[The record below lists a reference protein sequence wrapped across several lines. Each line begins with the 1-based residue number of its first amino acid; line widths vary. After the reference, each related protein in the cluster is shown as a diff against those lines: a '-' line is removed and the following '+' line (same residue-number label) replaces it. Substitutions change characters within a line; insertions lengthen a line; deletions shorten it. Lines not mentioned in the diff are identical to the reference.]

1 MARDV
6 STLRG
11 STFSGIHIGIG
22 VMLIESVLAVLA
34 YNMIVDLD
42 LRDAQKAETLPGGAP
57 TGYISGTIV
66 GGSDLRTQEINEVEI
81 KAQAKKTKK
90 KGRKQGRKSKQQMSC
105 LSVELAMT
113 TPGLHAC
120 KPRKH
125 HSVQTVETQGVED
138 DCSPMWNQSFAKL
151 VTYAESR
158 QLEITVS
165 DQQNNRKHIVGSATV
180 VMKGENLPVLD
191 HCMDGSRVAI
201 GLTWENPAS
210 QKAYPAGS
218 ITLQLAY
225 IPTPR
230 MVSSKARA
238 VTATWYFE
246 ATVVGAV
253 FLNMI
258 VLALQSPAS
267 PPPALLHGVL
277 RVLEIF
283 CSTHMVME
291 FLLEFSVH
299 VASKTLWFRDKWL
312 LLLAFLTAAS
322 WLSIAAP
329 VIGPIGGSLNAKTSV
344 EDTLPTALLNDTFYE
359 ASGAKTAPAASLIA
373 RFLKQNVGGTAAA
386 GAERV
391 PRKLLSVFRVLRILR
406 PIRTVRMID
415 NIDLVITVITDSAR
429 LLCTVGVLMLFLLSV
444 FTLIGLSCYT
454 GALQYECMPQ
464 SQNREKPECNEEQ
477 KFSADLMQVDC
488 PLECPRSLSCAALHD
503 EMWCAP
509 LQEGRRGVGNDQY
522 GLRDYDTFLRGFVAT
537 FVQTAGDGGMHSIP
551 LALTASGASTPT
563 IAWLISF
570 ATSTFLN
577 MLCLNLFL
585 AVLCSAYS
593 DVVSATEERKLAQQ
607 RSRDKYRALVAQ
619 RVSGDDDFQEVDTVE
634 ETAVAQL
641 VISME
646 DRIYNKDWFAE
657 GSRLPGIRERLK
669 TVAMSLWFERAS
681 STVIICNTVSM
692 ALVHEDMSNTFRDNL
707 RTCELV
713 FLCVFMAEATI
724 KLVGFGSSIFFSS
737 AENKLDVFIIAVSLV
752 GFIGTYYTEE
762 VEALFGLEQRSLES
776 MQSLRGIRL
785 IRALQIIRLLQRQK
799 ALAAVLRTISLSWK
813 PLLVHSCFC
822 LYSISGVAIVGM
834 HVLGGS
840 LGTATSLADYDI
852 EEPANLETFSRATLT
867 FFELF
872 VGEEW
877 SHVMYW
883 YSRYAGMGFGF
894 PHFAVQLFFILAYIW
909 LNSILFSLCIA
920 MMLENFTVA

>member
-6 STLRG
+6 STLTG

-22 VMLIESVLAVLA
+22 VIFIEVVLAVLA

-42 LRDAQKAETLPGGAP
+42 LRDAHKAEILPGGAP
-57 TGYISGTIV
+57 TGYIRGTIV
-66 GGSDLRTQEINEVEI
+66 GGSDLRTQEMNQVDIE
-81 KAQAKKTKK
+81 AQTQHKNKKNKT
-90 KGRKQGRKSKQQMSC
+90 QGRTRKQQMSC
-105 LSVELAMT
+105 LSMELAMT
-113 TPGLHAC
+113 TPGLYAC

-125 HSVQTVETQGVED
+125 HSVQTVETHGVED
-138 DCSPMWNQSFAKL
+138 DCSPLWNQSFTKL

-165 DQQNNRKHIVGSATV
+165 DQQKTRKHIVGSATV
-180 VMKGENLPVLD
+180 VMKGENLLELD
-191 HCMDGSRVAI
+191 HCMDGSKVVI
-201 GLTWENPAS
+201 GLTWENPTS

-218 ITLQLAY
+218 VTLQLAY

-230 MVSSKARA
+230 IVSSKARA
-238 VTATWYFE
+238 ITATWYFE

-283 CSTHMVME
+283 CATHMVME

-299 VASKTLWFRDKWL
+299 LASKTLWFRDKWL
-312 LLLAFLTAAS
+312 VLLAFVITVS

-329 VIGPIGGSLNAKTSV
+329 AIAIGDSLTAKTSV
-344 EDTLPTALLNDTFYE
+344 EDALYTAPLNDAFYE

-373 RFLKQNVGGTAAA
+373 GFVEHAVGGTPGA
-386 GAERV
+386 GTA
-391 PRKLLSVFRVLRILR
+391 RKLLSVIRVLRILR

-429 LLCTVGVLMLFLLSV
+429 LLCTVAVFMMFLLSV

-464 SQNREKPECNEEQ
+464 SQNGEKPQCNAEQ
-477 KFSADLMQVDC
+477 NFSAAVMQVDC
-488 PLECPRSLSCAALHD
+488 PLRCPRSLSCSTLHD

-509 LQEGRRGVGNDQY
+509 LQGGRRAVGNDQY

-551 LALTASGASTPT
+551 LALTASGTSMPA

-570 ATSTFLN
+570 TTSTFMN

-593 DVVSATEERKLAQQ
+593 DIVSATEERKLAQQ
-607 RSRDKYRALVAQ
+607 QSRDKYRALLAQ
-619 RVSGDDDFQEVDTVE
+619 RISGDDDLQEVDTVE
-634 ETAVAQL
+634 ETAAAQP
-641 VISME
+641 VISTE
-646 DRIYNKDWFAE
+646 DRIYDKDWFAE

-669 TVAMSLWFERAS
+669 KLAMSLWFERTS
-681 STVIICNTVSM
+681 STVIICNTLSM

-713 FLCVFMAEATI
+713 FLCVFVAEAAI

-762 VEALFGLEQRSLES
+762 VQTLFRLEQRSLES
-776 MQSLRGIRL
+776 AQSLRGIRL
-785 IRALQIIRLLQRQK
+785 IRTLQIIRLLQRQK

-822 LYSISGVAIVGM
+822 LYSICGVAIVGM

-840 LGTATSLADYDI
+840 LGTAASLADYDV
-852 EEPANLETFSRATLT
+852 EEPANLETFSRGALT

-883 YSRYAGMGFGF
+883 YSRYAAIGFGF
-894 PHFAVQLFFILAYIW
+894 PPFAVQLFFIVTYVW